1 MIIVVPHARRSSSRN
16 TGLVSQR
23 FIRAALEAVF
33 PTKSAGKQNALR
45 RALHVTLQ
53 KLGAD
58 SKMPAADRVYVSDLF
73 AQTQDG
79 GQTPLVEEVRRQHY
93 YELLDFAAA
102 LGDALSAK
110 YGSLVP
116 DMAALTE
123 VLTEIDVHTTHPGT
137 GTVFTT
143 EDLAHLAVENW
154 QAASGKNQNG
164 AANSLAVPDLQ
175 ADNASVLPEKRRP
188 SKKTGKG
195 AEKQERPSSARR
207 EQENVI
213 REQQVLN
220 YDYYGP

>member
-93 YELLDFAAA
+93 PVVIINWVQYLGPPGPFSFPDSRDVLEVLRDFLGRERA
-102 LGDALSAK
+102 LGWI
-110 YGSLVP
+110 P
-116 DMAALTE
+116 
-123 VLTEIDVHTTHPGT
+123 
-137 GTVFTT
+137 
-143 EDLAHLAVENW
+143 
-154 QAASGKNQNG
+154 
-164 AANSLAVPDLQ
+164 
-175 ADNASVLPEKRRP
+175 
-188 SKKTGKG
+188 
-195 AEKQERPSSARR
+195 
-207 EQENVI
+207 
-213 REQQVLN
+213 
-220 YDYYGP
+220 